1 MVWKGKVGAIMKKRL
16 RLAIMASEEMKIE
29 IGGDNDIDLS
39 TLSKVLSNTTESL
52 EIIAKKALNEN
63 TYCRFVVKNIEKG
76 SFVVDIVQILTVG
89 SQLIPQVSSVVGVYK
104 DILEIRKV
112 LNGETPKSITKYKN
126 DSVIITGNN
135 NGQVIVN
142 NYTVNLYSENPE
154 IEKSCAAA
162 IDAVRKDGNRTG
174 ISYFFGDSSMAIEKE
189 DFDTLSKTVDTQA
202 LKNNIKNITTSRLN
216 IKVFR
221 PDFRGMCKWGIEL
234 FGRAETAEI
243 TDEDFLKKVQNSEI
257 SFSSN
262 TFIDAD
268 IESTYYSDAFGVPL
282 ETPKPIYRILKVYGI
297 KNLRTEQEQLD
308 I

>member
-1 MVWKGKVGAIMKKRL
+1 MKKRL

-126 DSVIITGNN
+126 D
-135 NGQVIVN
+135 
-142 NYTVNLYSENPE
+142 
-154 IEKSCAAA
+154 
-162 IDAVRKDGNRTG
+162 
-174 ISYFFGDSSMAIEKE
+174 
-189 DFDTLSKTVDTQA
+189 
-202 LKNNIKNITTSRLN
+202 
-216 IKVFR
+216 
-221 PDFRGMCKWGIEL
+221 
-234 FGRAETAEI
+234 
-243 TDEDFLKKVQNSEI
+243 
-257 SFSSN
+257 
-262 TFIDAD
+262 
-268 IESTYYSDAFGVPL
+268 
-282 ETPKPIYRILKVYGI
+282 
-297 KNLRTEQEQLD
+297 
-308 I
+308 